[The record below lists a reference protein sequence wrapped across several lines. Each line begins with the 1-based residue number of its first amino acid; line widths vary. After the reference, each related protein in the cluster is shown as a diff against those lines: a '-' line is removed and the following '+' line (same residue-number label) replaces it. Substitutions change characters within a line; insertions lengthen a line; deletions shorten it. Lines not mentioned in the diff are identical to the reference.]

1 MIFEEKLTM
10 AAHSVIYP
18 YLTFTNTKEALEYY
32 KNTFGVQNVV
42 RLPVT
47 AEAAAAMNV
56 PTNVDF
62 SQMTMHAAFTILGN
76 WIYASDNFEGNDA
89 LTNSTRL
96 LIDIDSDDAEKLAA
110 AQSLYASLAK
120 EPSVKIT
127 MPLADQGWGAKL
139 AMFTDKYGL
148 TWMLQIR
155 SWSQPNH
162 G

>member
-1 MIFEEKLTM
+1 M
-10 AAHSVIYP
+10 
-18 YLTFTNTKEALEYY
+18 
-32 KNTFGVQNVV
+32 
-42 RLPVT
+42 
-47 AEAAAAMNV
+47 
-56 PTNVDF
+56 
-62 SQMTMHAAFTILGN
+62 
-76 WIYASDNFEGNDA
+76 
-89 LTNSTRL
+89 TNSTRL

-110 AQSLYASLAK
+110 AQSLYTSLAK